1 MSMPEKDTP
10 IIIPN
15 TSSILVMCL
24 NFFRTIHGETN
35 KHVHERTIFSTFL
48 KHFLDFSTGFHTISR
63 KHKISG
69 SPRYVVATLAQ
80 TSLLKN
86 ISTPEPLW
94 RSVLVK
100 RKVPHKMWLPQKG
113 SQYGNGPRF
122 FCWTPRN
129 QQVWQFKIWCSQQN
143 FREAVVHSSH
153 HAASQVRS
161 AEDLGSP
168 CRSNSLP
175 RLTTMNEQNFLM

>member
-122 FCWTPRN
+122 FVGPPETN
-129 QQVWQFKIWCSQQN
+129 KFGSSKYG
-143 FREAVVHSSH
+143 VHSRIFGKRWCIH
-153 HAASQVRS
+153 PITQLAKCGLLRTLAHRVDQIRCQ
-161 AEDLGSP
+161 D
-168 CRSNSLP
+168 
-175 RLTTMNEQNFLM
+175 